1 MFKTLASFSL
11 LLLSQCNFLVKFL
24 DFLTALVLNFVKN
37 SYAVFDVFDLLFL
50 FIKQMLKRANK
61 FFGVF

>member
-1 MFKTLASFSL
+1 
-11 LLLSQCNFLVKFL
+11 
-24 DFLTALVLNFVKN
+24 VLNFVKN